1 MLASSSGNA
10 ALYGI
15 QTWTFTD
22 SRIDALHAYALAWG
36 VSLTAPVAVVLTPTG
51 TTLAAGSL
59 IAPLNFGAA
68 GCISLFSTSRT
79 TRHGVAVLVDLTA
92 KVELWRSP
100 LDLAWSDQPAGWV
113 APSVSGDV
121 YATLVEVAA
130 LIATHNAAASAHAAT
145 LAALTHA
152 SRHAAAG
159 ADPVTPAAI
168 GVGAIGLLGTVQR
181 TIRFS
186 FGDAAALSSGM
197 YAVVRALPFAFT
209 PTKWTLTCSAADQKS
224 AASAATVT
232 IGLYVDDYAVG
243 SLPTTSVGGTQPAV
257 SAAIGAQSLTPG
269 FTDTTWAK
277 GQSVL
282 AKIEAA
288 PACTALW
295 CDLEIEGTATE

>member
-1 MLASSSGNA
+1 MGRTTTIDA
-10 ALYGI
+10 YC
-15 QTWTFTD
+15 TFTGDAVEHGTIAVTIAGLSLSAAD
-22 SRIDALHAYALAWG
+22 SYTLQACSLVNADVLGATSTVTVAGGTATASLVLESTELTAAMGARREIAAQLYLWNATDNVVEWNGQFRIRWAPEPTGFVATTPGTTAIDAAA
-36 VSLTAPVAVVLTPTG
+36 
-51 TTLAAGSL
+51 LAAG
-59 IAPLNFGAA
+59 IA
-68 GCISLFSTSRT
+68 
-79 TRHGVAVLVDLTA
+79 
-92 KVELWRSP
+92 
-100 LDLAWSDQPAGWV
+100 
-113 APSVSGDV
+113 
-121 YATLVEVAA
+121 
-130 LIATHNAAASAHAAT
+130 AHAA
-145 LAALTHA
+145 LTSGVH
-152 SRHAAAG
+152 G
-159 ADPVTPAAI
+159 ITPAAATVLDDTTVGAMRATL

-197 YAVVRALPFAFT
+197 YAVVRALPFGFT

-257 SAAIGAQSLTPG
+257 SAAIGAQSTPDW
-269 FTDTTWAK
+269 TDTTWAK